1 MIRTVLRWTS
11 AALAAAAVASGVVAA
26 SLAWAPGH
34 EVTVVVD
41 PGVPYGIT
49 QEAVDDALRDRPA
62 LASRELTVRIA
73 PGPMPTTE
81 TSGRAALGADVLIRI
96 NAQQEPYVQGG
107 PNPYPPSLAE
117 AQLGE
122 PGTTRTPSQRDSRYT
137 IERSV
142 RSGLELGQNVSAVQ
156 AGIHTAAGELAS
168 PAAVTAPWLVGGGAL
183 LLAAAAAWG
192 FSMSTGRGPGAAGD
206 SSARRLRESAA
217 ALNAVSSGQ
226 PQEEARQQPTQAVGD
241 TSDAVRQS
249 LLDDARLAVAAAQR
263 APRLADTRAA
273 LLDAALR
280 RAQTVRLL
288 MDPAAEGA
296 GLPQAAD
303 AARGVATELLLGLQG
318 APVELI
324 SEASVV
330 GLRQAVAQPINSA
343 KRADALRAALL
354 ASRAELT
361 SIALATK
368 ESVSSPPAAPKA
380 AGKNAFEERDL
391 RPLLTLAADVE
402 LLSRR
407 LLASPSFSDAEIVAA
422 QIPVRKQTP
431 GAAAARKRA
440 ESANSAK
447 GLLMLCGLVVG
458 ATVGSWIGG
467 AAQTKPP
474 APRAS
479 VTAVG
484 FASDNF
490 GLTSQRVDGRFES
503 VELPAPARVLV
514 VDAKLSSAGER
525 LLATARA
532 TAENKYLRDRVQLPL
547 ADMQAPLE
555 KAKREF
561 PEAFTPA
568 GEPRM
573 DTVIVG
579 VQRAADGSLGTV
591 SVSSGFFAS
600 LGSNPSVPKVGSE
613 SSFERPDDAVF
624 DWSTAVDSVGRNTSA
639 SPDYQ
644 PERPGHPVVGSV
656 LGALVGLNSVAWL
669 SWLVGRRR
677 NRTKAE
683 TPATSRSGSR
693 RPRNSRSLPRKNSR
707 ARSSSGA
714 DFDAGFGNDGGHH
727 GGDHSGGGSDSG
739 GGAGDSGGGDGG
751 GGGGGD

>member
-26 SLAWAPGH
+26 SLAAAPGH

-49 QEAVDDALRDRPA
+49 QEAVDDALRDHPA

-142 RSGLELGQNVSAVQ
+142 RSGLEMGQNVSAVQ

-168 PAAVTAPWLVGGGAL
+168 PAAVTAPWVVGAVAL
-183 LLAAAAAWG
+183 LLASAAAWG
-192 FSMSTGRGPGAAGD
+192 FSMPSRRGPGAAGD
-206 SSARRLRESAA
+206 SSARRLRESTA

-226 PQEEARQQPTQAVGD
+226 PQEEARQQPTQAVGGF
-241 TSDAVRQS
+241 SGALRQA
-249 LLDDARLAVAAAQR
+249 LLDDARLSVAAAQR
-263 APRLADTRAA
+263 APRLAVTRTA

-280 RAQTVRLL
+280 RTQTARLL
-288 MDPAAEGA
+288 VDTEAEGA

-318 APVELI
+318 APVELV
-324 SEASVV
+324 SEASVA
-330 GLRQAVAQPINSA
+330 GLRQAVAQPLNSA

-361 SIALATK
+361 SIALAAE
-368 ESVSSPPAAPKA
+368 ESVSSAPAAPKA

-391 RPLLTLAADVE
+391 RPLLALAADVE

-407 LLASPSFSDAEIVAA
+407 LLASPPFSDAEIVAA

-431 GAAAARKRA
+431 GAAAAARNRA

-447 GLLMLCGLVVG
+447 GLLILCGLVVG
-458 ATVGSWIGG
+458 AIVGSWIGG

-474 APRAS
+474 APQAG
-479 VTAVG
+479 VTAVDYSPD
-484 FASDNF
+484 AL
-490 GLTSQRVDGRFES
+490 GLTSKRVDTRFES

-532 TAENKYLRDRVQLPL
+532 TAENKYLRDRVKLPL

-579 VQRAADGSLGTV
+579 VQRAADGSLGSV

-644 PERPGHPVVGSV
+644 PKLPGHPVVGSV
-656 LGALVGLNSVAWL
+656 LGALVGLNGVAWL
-669 SWLVGRRR
+669 SWLMRRRR
-677 NRTKAE
+677 NRTKTQ
-683 TPATSRSGSR
+683 TPVTSRSGSR
-693 RPRNSRSLPRKNSR
+693 PRRNSR

-714 DFDAGFGNDGGHH
+714 DFDAGFGSDGGHH
-727 GGDHSGGGSDSG
+727 GGDHSSGGSDSG
-739 GGAGDSGGGDGG
+739 GGGGDSGGGGDGG